1 MHSLITLAQSLGLAY
16 AAGISPYATMTLV
29 GLMSRAGW
37 IGPLPGA
44 LGIFAQ
50 PLVLALVGLLAI
62 AEFVATLVPGVATA
76 WDSVHTVIR
85 PPAAAALAVLTA
97 WHADPTI
104 IAMAAVLGGGLAFA
118 THATK
123 LGLRVAVDASPEPI
137 TNGAMNLTEYAI
149 VGSMSYFVWQHPV
162 ASLVFALLLLIATIL
177 LLRLAWRWLKRLLSG
192 SGANASERP

>member
-1 MHSLITLAQSLGLAY
+1 MHPLITLAQSLGLAY
-16 AAGISPYATMTLV
+16 ASGISPYATMTLV
-29 GLMSRAGW
+29 GLMARAGW

-44 LGIFAQ
+44 LGIFAR
-50 PLVLALVGLLAI
+50 PVVLALVGLLAI
-62 AEFVATLVPGVATA
+62 VEFVATLVPGVATA
-76 WDSVHTVIR
+76 WDSVHTLIR
-85 PPAAAALAVLTA
+85 PPAAAVLAVLTA
-97 WHADPTI
+97 WHADPSI

-149 VGSMSYFVWQHPV
+149 VGSMSYFVWQYPV

-177 LLRLAWRWLKRLLSG
+177 LLRLAWRWLKRLLT
-192 SGANASERP
+192 RPVSDA